1 MSPLAVHIADG
12 ALDWPVL
19 AAGFLGAALL
29 ALPGLVR
36 VREEEIPRL
45 ALMTAAFF
53 VTSTVSP
60 PLPLHTSVHL
70 LLNGLLGVMLGIRA
84 GLAILVG
91 LLFQYAFLG
100 HGGIGTLGVNT
111 CVLTIPALATAG
123 LFRLLD
129 RPAVSE
135 SPVGR
140 GALVFASAFLMFGSL
155 AVTAQ
160 AIAERLAGRALG
172 DTLQSLWV
180 LRPIGLI
187 VLAGVSGLLAVSERR
202 WEDRPGFPLGCL
214 LGITSVLMTVALL
227 AAVLVVGMPGV
238 DDGPIMAIV
247 LAHLPVA
254 AVEGIVLG
262 SVVAF
267 LTQVRPDLLGR
278 RGSRPA
284 QREQLV
290 KADLPLAES
299 DAHDR

>member
-19 AAGFLGAALL
+19 AAGFLGAAVL
-29 ALPGLVR
+29 ALPGLIR

-45 ALMTAAFF
+45 ALLTAAFF
-53 VTSTVSP
+53 VTSTISP

-91 LLFQYAFLG
+91 LVFQYAFLG
-100 HGGIGTLGVNT
+100 HGGLGTLGVNT

-129 RPAVSE
+129 RRAISE
-135 SPVGR
+135 SRAGR
-140 GALVFASAFLMFGSL
+140 GALVFASAFLMLGSL
-155 AVTAQ
+155 AVTTQ
-160 AIAERLAGRALG
+160 AISERSAGRTLA
-172 DTLQSLWV
+172 DTIPTLWV
-180 LRPIGLI
+180 GRPIGLA
-187 VLAGVSGLLAVSERR
+187 VLTGASALLAVCERR

-214 LGITSVLMTVALL
+214 LGIVSVLMTVALL
-227 AAVLVVGMPGV
+227 AAVLLLGMPGV

-278 RGSRPA
+278 HRSGPA
-284 QREQLV
+284 QGKQFV
-290 KADLPLAES
+290 KADLPLTEA

>member
-1 MSPLAVHIADG
+1 MPPLAVHIADG

-19 AAGFLGAALL
+19 AVGFLGAALF
-29 ALPGLVR
+29 ALPGLIR

-70 LLNGLLGVMLGIRA
+70 LLNGLLGVMLGIRT

-100 HGGIGTLGVNT
+100 HGGLGTLGVNA

-129 RPAVSE
+129 RPAVSH

-155 AVTAQ
+155 AVTVE
-160 AIAERLAGRALG
+160 AIVERFGGRTLG
-172 DTLQSLWV
+172 DTIPTLWV
-180 LRPIGLI
+180 GRPIGLG
-187 VLAGVSGLLAVSERR
+187 VLAAVSVLVAVCERR

-214 LGITSVLMTVALL
+214 LGIFSVLMTVGLL
-227 AAVLVVGMPGV
+227 AAVLLLGMPGV
-238 DDGPIMAIV
+238 DDGPVLAIV

-254 AVEGIVLG
+254 VVEGIVLG

-278 RGSRPA
+278 RSRSA
-284 QREQLV
+284 QREQFL
-290 KADLPLAES
+290 KPDLPLAEA

>member
-1 MSPLAVHIADG
+1 MAPLAVHIADG
-12 ALDWPVL
+12 VLDWPVL

-29 ALPGLVR
+29 ALPGLIR
-36 VREEEIPRL
+36 VRDEEIPRL

-70 LLNGLLGVMLGIRA
+70 LLDGLLGVMLGIRA
-84 GLAILVG
+84 GLAIVVG

-129 RPAVSE
+129 RPAVCNS
-135 SPVGR
+135 SLGR
-140 GALVFASAFLMFGSL
+140 GALVFSSAFLMFGSL
-155 AVTAQ
+155 TVTAQ
-160 AIAERLAGRALG
+160 AISERFAGGTLA
-172 DTLQSLWV
+172 DTVHALWV
-180 LRPIGLI
+180 ARPIGLI
-187 VLAGVSGLLAVSERR
+187 VLFGSSVLIAVVERR

-214 LGITSVLMTVALL
+214 LGIFSVLMTVALL
-227 AAVLVVGMPGV
+227 AAVLLFGMPGV

-267 LTQVRPDLLGR
+267 LAQVRPDLLG

-284 QREQLV
+284 QREQVV
-290 KADLPLAES
+290 KADLPLAQA
-299 DAHDR
+299 DTHDR

>member
-1 MSPLAVHIADG
+1 MPPLAVHIADG

-19 AAGFLGAALL
+19 LAGFLGAALF
-29 ALPGLVR
+29 ALPGLFR

-100 HGGIGTLGVNT
+100 HGGLGTLGVNA
-111 CVLTIPALATAG
+111 CVLTIPALATTG

-129 RPAVSE
+129 RPAVSN

-155 AVTAQ
+155 AVTVQ
-160 AIAERLAGRALG
+160 AIAERFGGRPLA
-172 DTLQSLWV
+172 DTIHTLWIA
-180 LRPIGLI
+180 RPIGLVALVGVS
-187 VLAGVSGLLAVSERR
+187 VLAAVCERR

-214 LGITSVLMTVALL
+214 LGIVSVLMTVALL
-227 AAVLVVGMPGV
+227 AAVLLLGMPGV
-238 DDGPIMAIV
+238 DDGPVLAIV

-254 AVEGIVLG
+254 AVEGVVLG

-278 RGSRPA
+278 RASCAA
-284 QREQLV
+284 QREQFL
-290 KADLPLAES
+290 KPDLPLAEA

>member
-1 MSPLAVHIADG
+1 MAPLAVHIADG

-29 ALPGLVR
+29 ALPGLFR

-91 LLFQYAFLG
+91 LVFQYAFLG
-100 HGGIGTLGVNT
+100 HGGLGTLGVNT

-135 SPVGR
+135 SGFGR

-155 AVTAQ
+155 AATAQ
-160 AIAERLAGRALG
+160 AILDRIAGRTLA
-172 DTLQSLWV
+172 DTIQALWV
-180 LRPIGLI
+180 GRPIGLI
-187 VLAGVSGLLAVSERR
+187 GLVVVSALVAVAERR

-214 LGITSVLMTVALL
+214 LGIVSVLMTVALL
-227 AAVLVVGMPGV
+227 AAVLLLGMPGV
-238 DDGPIMAIV
+238 DEGPVMAIV

-267 LTQVRPDLLGR
+267 LSQVRPDLLGR
-278 RGSRPA
+278 RASRPA

-290 KADLPLAES
+290 KGDLPLAET